1 MKKLSRDAY
10 DLKMEFSET
19 AVKAVIE
26 IREGF
31 CAGKYVGVAKY
42 HDGDVK
48 SNELAGRIARS
59 KALRTYWDACKRAS
73 ISASRSYEAQMNDAI
88 DKACS
93 YNKKANEL
101 NEYIEKLVRGETE

>member
-19 AVKAVIE
+19 AVKAIIK
-26 IREGF
+26 IREGD
-31 CAGKYVGVAKY
+31 CAGEYVGEAKY

-48 SNELAGRIARS
+48 SNELAGKIARS
-59 KALRTYWDACKRAS
+59 KAWRSYWDACKRAS

-101 NEYIEKLVRGETE
+101 NEYIKKLVRGETK